1 MPTAPATARTDPVE
15 RARVRLV
22 EVFLAE
28 GFAHLG
34 VGDLASRAECSRTT
48 LYRIAGSKEQVVAEV
63 VRSYFRQAAERIDDR
78 IEETIGHQGAASD
91 RLEAYLLGVAAE
103 LSRASERFARDLAA
117 DPVAS
122 QVYRANTDHA
132 AARVAALLRDGV
144 RDASM
149 RPVDAEFVGAVV
161 AQVMAAIQRGDIAG
175 VAHAEAYRKLAD
187 LVVRGVGSRA

>member
-15 RARVRLV
+15 RARLRLV

-78 IEETIGHQGAASD
+78 IEASRTPSRSKAAT
-91 RLEAYLLGVAAE
+91 R
-103 LSRASERFARDLAA
+103 
-117 DPVAS
+117 
-122 QVYRANTDHA
+122 A
-132 AARVAALLRDGV
+132 AAWSV
-144 RDASM
+144 
-149 RPVDAEFVGAVV
+149 
-161 AQVMAAIQRGDIAG
+161 
-175 VAHAEAYRKLAD
+175 LA
-187 LVVRGVGSRA
+187 R